1 MFVADEGTPVVW
13 RLNSN
18 GDLVTEKTLNI
29 EGMGQVAKI
38 RKDATSGFVACSTA
52 WSVIGGND
60 RNVMALVKLDSSLSV
75 EWSQVKKIEFD
86 TEVKSIT
93 IQTYGL
99 AGGETQVFDM
109 LVDTDGNDL
118 LGGHTTVGTGVV
130 NWDYVA
136 LKVNSQTR
144 AEMWRRTYG
153 QPRGFDARYIHDE
166 MYGVALDKEGNYL
179 LLGGSGDEY
188 TYSANGSGEWQV
200 RNIVTV
206 SVS

>member
-1 MFVADEGTPVVW
+1 MGINP
-13 RLNSN
+13 
-18 GDLVTEKTLNI
+18 NI
-29 EGMGQVAKI
+29 
-38 RKDATSGFVACSTA
+38 ATFP
-52 WSVIGGND
+52 
-60 RNVMALVKLDSSLSV
+60 
-75 EWSQVKKIEFD
+75 
-86 TEVKSIT
+86 
-93 IQTYGL
+93 QTYGL

-109 LVDTDGNDL
+109 LVDNDGNYL

-144 AEMWRRTYG
+144 AEIWRRTYG
-153 QPRGFDARYIHDE
+153 QPRGFDAQWIHDE

-200 RNIVTV
+200 ESNVILSYCQTLV
-206 SVS
+206 SFP